1 MKTEFELPYWRVYS
15 RIAGVDEVGRGC
27 LAGAAVAAAVVFER
41 GYEPKGI
48 LQKVNDSKQL
58 APALREELAHAIKE
72 SAQCYAIAEVSPS
85 EIDKLNIFNA
95 TMQAM
100 NRAVESLAPLP
111 DFLLIDGNHFKP
123 MLPIA
128 FETVVKGDSKVF
140 SIAAASILAK
150 DYRDRLMKLLDA
162 DYPQY
167 GFANHVGYATR
178 EHIDAI
184 KRYGRC
190 AIHRQS
196 FKLKALSEKG

>member
-1 MKTEFELPYWRVYS
+1 MKTEFEQPYWRVYS

-27 LAGAAVAAAVVFER
+27 LAGPVVAAAVVFEH

-48 LQKVNDSKQL
+48 LEKVNDSKQL
-58 APALREELAHAIKE
+58 SPALREELADAIKE
-72 SAQCYAIAEVSPS
+72 AAQGYAIAEVSSS

-100 NRAVESLAPLP
+100 NRAVESLVPLP
-111 DFLLIDGNHFKP
+111 DFLFIDGNHFKP
-123 MLPIA
+123 VLPIA
-128 FETVVKGDSKVF
+128 FETVVRGDSKVF

-150 DYRDRLMKLLDA
+150 DFRDKLMKLLDD
-162 DYPQY
+162 DYPHY
-167 GFANHVGYATR
+167 GFAKHVGYATR
-178 EHIDAI
+178 EHINAI

-196 FKLKALSEKG
+196 FKLKALTEKH

>member
-1 MKTEFELPYWRVYS
+1 MKTEFEQPYWRVYS

-27 LAGAAVAAAVVFER
+27 LAGAVVAAAVVFER

-58 APALREELAHAIKE
+58 APALREELADAIKQ

-85 EIDKLNIFNA
+85 EIDRLNIFNA

-123 MLPIA
+123 VLPIA

-150 DYRDRLMKLLDA
+150 DYRDKLMKLLDA

-184 KRYGRC
+184 RRYGRSP
-190 AIHRQS
+190 IHRQS
-196 FKLKALSEKG
+196 FKLKALSEKV

>member
-1 MKTEFELPYWRVYS
+1 MKTEFEQPYWRVYS
-15 RIAGVDEVGRGC
+15 HIAGVDEVGRGC
-27 LAGAAVAAAVVFER
+27 LAGAVVAAAVVFER

-48 LQKVNDSKQL
+48 LQKVSDSKQL
-58 APALREELAHAIKE
+58 APALREELADAIKQ

-85 EIDKLNIFNA
+85 EIDRLNIFNA

-111 DFLLIDGNHFKP
+111 DFLFIDGNHFKP

-150 DYRDRLMKLLDA
+150 DYRDKLMKLLDA

>member
-1 MKTEFELPYWRVYS
+1 MKTEFEQSYWRVYS
-15 RIAGVDEVGRGC
+15 RFAGVDEVGRGC
-27 LAGAAVAAAVVFER
+27 LAGAVVAAAVVFER

-58 APALREELAHAIKE
+58 APALREELADAIKQ

-85 EIDKLNIFNA
+85 EIDRLNIFNA

-123 MLPIA
+123 VLPIA

-150 DYRDRLMKLLDA
+150 DYRDKLMKLLDA

-184 KRYGRC
+184 RRYGRSP
-190 AIHRQS
+190 IHRQS
-196 FKLKALSEKG
+196 FKLKALSEKV

>member
-1 MKTEFELPYWRVYS
+1 METAFEQPYWRVYS

-27 LAGAAVAAAVVFER
+27 LAGAVVAAAVVFER
-41 GYEPKGI
+41 GYKPKGI

-58 APALREELAHAIKE
+58 VPALREELADAIKE
-72 SAQCYAIAEVSPS
+72 AAQCYAIAEVSPS

-100 NRAVESLAPLP
+100 NRAVESLSPLP
-111 DFLLIDGNHFKP
+111 DFLFIDGNHFKP
-123 MLPIA
+123 VLPIA

-150 DYRDRLMKLLDA
+150 DYRDKLMKLLDA

-196 FKLKALSEKG
+196 FKLKALSEKV